1 MIVFWTGRGYWVVFF
16 VALAMFL
23 PLIVL
28 RQVDGPEVDRAV
40 CLTMSLAALAVLG
53 LGLRWNRGTTFGP
66 AGRDHAFWGLP
77 MQVWAVPML
86 VFAALL
92 GTGTITTAEAPRA
105 RSSFQESG
113 FQESGGVVR

>member
-1 MIVFWTGRGYWVVFF
+1 MIVFWNGRGCWVAF
-16 VALAMFL
+16 LAAAAMLL

-40 CLTMSLAALAVLG
+40 CLTMSLAALAVLV
-53 LGLRWNRGTTFGP
+53 LGLRWNHGTTFGP

-86 VFAALL
+86 VFAVLL

-105 RSSFQESG
+105 RPSIQDFGERVS
-113 FQESGGVVR
+113 R

>member
-1 MIVFWTGRGYWVVFF
+1 MIVFWNGRGYWVVLL
-16 VALAMFL
+16 VAAAMFL

-40 CLTMSLAALAVLG
+40 GLTMSLAALAVLG
-53 LGLRWNRGTTFGP
+53 LGWRWNHGTTFGP

-77 MQVWAVPML
+77 MQVWAVPMI
-86 VFAALL
+86 VFAVLL

-105 RSSFQESG
+105 RPSFQES
-113 FQESGGVVR
+113 SGVVR